1 MQNRIRFLFYCHI
14 SSSRGLQ
21 NKISNQLIIFI
32 FIFFC
37 ELRITHSFSVS
48 QFKNLILIFV
58 VRKHTYDQ
66 TVSQRNADLE
76 LGRTVFRGRREQPN
90 SCCMLDTIFN
100 KSGCNLQLQVNEK
113 KNKMRK
119 HVRKP
124 KKQQQVNR
132 KIRKERKKKRPSA
145 STSYSSGQ
153 GLRMLMKQN
162 AIPHSSSSLQ
172 PN

>member
-1 MQNRIRFLFYCHI
+1 
-14 SSSRGLQ
+14 
-21 NKISNQLIIFI
+21 
-32 FIFFC
+32 
-37 ELRITHSFSVS
+37 
-48 QFKNLILIFV
+48 
-58 VRKHTYDQ
+58 
-66 TVSQRNADLE
+66 
-76 LGRTVFRGRREQPN
+76 
-90 SCCMLDTIFN
+90 MLDTIFN

-153 GLRMLMKQN
+153 RTEDADETKCHTPLLQLPPTKLK
-162 AIPHSSSSLQ
+162 SSTLGRPKGSERASVTLKKKCR
-172 PN
+172 NIEACI